1 MDKNLTRVFIIEL
14 IGTFAL
20 VYLSA
25 GAVCVNQVTT
35 VHPVPEKK
43 GSDSKSATAPPKEG
57 VNAGLTPLT
66 GHQPGVVG
74 IALAAG
80 LTLGVALA
88 ATVPLSGGYLNPA
101 ITLMLWVFNRIDTK
115 RMSRLIIAQLL
126 GAVLAGACVRWTFAE
141 EVLRLAHFGTPHL
154 NELTFDRIGTGSF
167 LIFDRRILSGTAI
180 ELVLTFLL
188 VFAIFGIVL
197 DATRSPLA
205 SVGAGVLLTA
215 GILMAFPLTGGALN
229 PARWFGTV
237 VWEFTVNRPSG
248 SPTPLVDMFVYIAGP
263 ILGALLAGVVY
274 FKLIAPAYQEL
285 KPAETLKTAAELT
298 KPTGSPHIRA
308 KK

>member
-1 MDKNLTRVFIIEL
+1 MDKNLTRVFFIEL

-25 GAVCVNQVTT
+25 AAVCVNEVTA
-35 VHPVPEKK
+35 VHSAPKK
-43 GSDSKSATAPPKEG
+43 EEGKEG
-57 VNAGLTPLT
+57 SAKSTKQPQEAGLTPLT

-74 IALAAG
+74 IALVAG
-80 LTLGVALA
+80 LTFGVTLA

-115 RMSRLIIAQLL
+115 RMSRLIVAQLV
-126 GAVLAGACVRWTFAE
+126 GAVLAGACVRGMFSPD
-141 EVLRLAHFGTPHL
+141 VLELARFGTPHL
-154 NELTFDRIGTGSF
+154 NELTFDRIGSGNF
-167 LIFDRRILSGTAI
+167 LIFDKRILSGTGI

-215 GILMAFPLTGGALN
+215 AVLMAFPLTGGALN

-237 VWEFTVNRPSG
+237 VWEYTISRPAG
-248 SPTPLVDMFVYIAGP
+248 APAPVVDMFVYIAGP
-263 ILGALLAGVVY
+263 ILGALLAGVLY
-274 FKLIAPAYQEL
+274 FKVIAPAYEEL
-285 KPAETLKTAAELT
+285 KPAEASRSTPAETA